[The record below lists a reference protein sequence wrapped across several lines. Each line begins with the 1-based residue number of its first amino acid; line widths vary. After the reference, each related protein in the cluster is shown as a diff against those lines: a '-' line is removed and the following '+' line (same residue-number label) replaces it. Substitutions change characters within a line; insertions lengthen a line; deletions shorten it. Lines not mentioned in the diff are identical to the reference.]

1 MVAARHAALRELG
14 TTGELEHVTFDCRDP
29 PDVRAAALS
38 SLGWPVRAG
47 RSAPSGGALVTH
59 IVDCLEFNWAEDIVD
74 HGGEAS
80 ALLLRSGRAPQPHL
94 ADASSD
100 DWADDW
106 AEVRRRRLQVQ
117 R

>member
-1 MVAARHAALRELG
+1 MITAL
-14 TTGELEHVTFDCRDP
+14 TFDCRDP

-59 IVDCLEFNWAEDIVD
+59 IVDCLEFIWAEDIVD

-106 AEVRRRRLQVQ
+106 AEALSLEAEAFDVERGEGRLGLDA
-117 R
+117 